1 MCDPLVIEQ
10 KLSATFKYQN
20 HKETPMT
27 HMKIGLAGTGKMG
40 SAITKRLLGLGHT
53 VTVWNRSPARCQ
65 PLLDAG
71 AGHAATPQALV
82 EKADVIITILTDEQ
96 ALDDVYMGAN
106 GFWSGADK
114 ANTVGKL
121 FIDMSTVR
129 PAKQQAMG
137 ERAKAAGASYLECPV
152 GGSVGPASEGKL
164 MGFVGGDAAL
174 AESARPLLDQ
184 LCKRV
189 EYVGA
194 LGSGATMKLAI
205 NLPLMVY
212 WQTLGEALSL
222 IQPLGLDPKRVI
234 DIFTDTSGGPNMLK
248 VRGGMIAEALS
259 GAASSQ
265 VTVNVATMRKD
276 VKAMIEQGALSNMNM
291 PVTAVALEKF
301 DAAAKAGLDASDCTQ
316 LLVWWLGQ
324 GGKQA

>member
-1 MCDPLVIEQ
+1 M
-10 KLSATFKYQN
+10 N
-20 HKETPMT
+20 
-27 HMKIGLAGTGKMG
+27 IGLAGTGKMG

-65 PLLDAG
+65 PLLDMG
-71 AGHAATPQALV
+71 AKLANTPLLLAAS
-82 EKADVIITILTDEQ
+82 ADTIITILTDEQ

-106 GFWSGADK
+106 GFWSEADK
-114 ANTVGKL
+114 ASLAGKL

-129 PAKQQAMG
+129 PAKQQVMG
-137 ERAKAAGASYLECPV
+137 GRAKAAGVSYLECPV
-152 GGSVGPASEGKL
+152 GGSVGPAAQGKL
-164 MGFVGGDAAL
+164 MGFVGGDGAL
-174 AESARPLLDQ
+174 AETARPLLDL

-194 LGSGATMKLAI
+194 FGSGATMKLAI

-234 DIFTDTSGGPNMLK
+234 DIFTETSGGPNMLK
-248 VRGGMIAEALS
+248 VRGGMISEALS
-259 GAASSQ
+259 GQASNQ

-276 VKAMIEQGALSNMNM
+276 VKAMLEQGALSQMNM

-301 DAAAKAGLDASDCTQ
+301 NAAAEAGLDASDCTQ
-316 LLVWWLGQ
+316 LLVWWLAQ
-324 GGKQA
+324 GGKET